1 MNGTEEIGCCGAYCK
16 TCREFLKTCKGC
28 KLGYLDG
35 SRDLRKARCKMKV
48 CCLTKGHAT
57 CADCA
62 EYASCETIQRFVQ
75 HPGYKY
81 SKYKKALEYI
91 RAHGYQAFLTVAQ
104 NWKNAYGKY
113 DSL

>member
-16 TCREFLKTCKGC
+16 TCREFRKTCKGC
-28 KLGYLDG
+28 TLGYLDG

-48 CCLTKGHAT
+48 CCLTKGQAT

-81 SKYKKALEYI
+81 SKYRQALEFI
-91 RAHGYQAFLTVAQ
+91 RAYGYQAFLTVAQ

-113 DSL
+113 DPR